1 MLPVDK
7 KPEVMGEKNVLLHY
21 RVAHS
26 IAHGVTVILSM
37 MVHRLIYFIEAV
49 LLDWNRSLYRRL
61 FSPLLTAP
69 PLPPPSLLDVAS

>member
-49 LLDWNRSLYRRL
+49 LLD
-61 FSPLLTAP
+61 
-69 PLPPPSLLDVAS
+69 